1 MSTHTLS
8 VLVENK
14 PGVLTHVAGLF
25 ARRAFNISSLAVGP
39 TQDARVSRMTI
50 VVDGASTPVEQV
62 QVQLEKLVRVLKVV
76 ELEGE
81 SAVQRELALIKVRTD
96 SSARRSELLEVAAVY
111 RANVVDMG
119 PDALVLESVS
129 SPAKLDALLAMLA
142 DYGVCELVRTGQV
155 ALARGSASITDGPL
169 GVVGAAADHEH
180 ITTQAAAAGHA
191 AAEPEATEPAA

>member
-25 ARRAFNISSLAVGP
+25 ARRAFNIRSLAVGP
-39 TQDARVSRMTI
+39 TQDDRVSRMTI

-62 QVQLEKLVRVLKVV
+62 EAQLEKLIRVLKVV
-76 ELEGE
+76 QLDGE

-96 SSARRSELLEVAAVY
+96 PATRGELLGIAAVFG
-111 RANVVDMG
+111 AGVVDMG

-129 SPAKLDALLAMLA
+129 SPAKLDSLLAVLA

-155 ALARGSASITDGPL
+155 ALARGSAAITDGPL
-169 GVVGAAADHEH
+169 GLVTIAAEHEH
-180 ITTQAAAAGHA
+180 ITTAAAAA
-191 AAEPEATEPAA
+191 QQEAAEPVATEPAA